1 VPLELP
7 PEPRSLSVPLICF
20 ASPKGGVG
28 KTTLAANLADALQR
42 LGHSVLVLDLDAQNA
57 LRLHFGVP
65 LTDRSGFVAGLLQRD
80 TNWRQHLRQTPS
92 GVLLLPHGA
101 LDLRGALDLAVALDR
116 DADLL
121 CGPLREMLAEPNLV
135 VLADLPPGP
144 SQALALLAPMA
155 TMLIGVLQAEAI
167 SAALVPEIESGRF
180 LGTGTMAAVLAGRLR
195 VVLNGVDLASRLS
208 RASAE
213 AVARHLGFRMLGAM
227 SREETVAESL
237 ACQRLLLDH
246 APESRAASDLREIA
260 RVLSSALPAATEA
273 LPLSPTTVPTRGAQ
287 PMPVPQQPTAEGS
300 R

>member
-1 VPLELP
+1 M
-7 PEPRSLSVPLICF
+7 SLICF

-28 KTTLAANLADALQR
+28 KTTLTANLADALQR
-42 LGHSVLVLDLDAQNA
+42 LGHRVLAVDLDSQNA

-65 LTDRSGFVAGLLQRD
+65 LTDRSGFVTGLLAGDADSRK
-80 TNWRQHLRQTPS
+80 HLRQTPS

-101 LDLRGALDLAVALDR
+101 MDLRGALDLAVALDR
-116 DADLL
+116 DPEILGA
-121 CGPLREMLAEPNLV
+121 PLREMLAEPNLV
-135 VLADLPPGP
+135 VVADLPPGP

-155 TMLIGVLQAEAI
+155 TMVIGVLQAEAI

-180 LGTGTMAAVLAGRLR
+180 LGTGTMAALLAGRLR

-227 SREETVAESL
+227 SREEAVAESL

-246 APESRAASDLREIA
+246 APDSRAASDLKEVA
-260 RVLSSALPAATEA
+260 RLISAALPPPAVSPSAAPQPTPEPA
-273 LPLSPTTVPTRGAQ
+273 VLPQ
-287 PMPVPQQPTAEGS
+287 PMPAPQQHTVEAS

>member
-1 VPLELP
+1 
-7 PEPRSLSVPLICF
+7 VPLICF

-28 KTTLAANLADALQR
+28 KTTLTANLADALQR
-42 LGHSVLVLDLDAQNA
+42 LGHRVLVIDLDAQNA
-57 LRLHFGVP
+57 LRLHFGVS
-65 LTDRSGFVAGLLQRD
+65 LSDRSGFVAGLLQGD
-80 TNWRQHLRQTPS
+80 GDWHRQLRQTPS

-101 LDLRGALDLAVALDR
+101 LDLRGALDLAVTLDR
-116 DADLL
+116 DPDLL
-121 CGPLREMLAEPNLV
+121 GNPIREMLAEPGLV

-144 SQALALLAPMA
+144 SQALALLGPMA
-155 TMLIGVLQAEAI
+155 TMVIGVLQAEAI

-180 LGTGTMAAVLAGRLR
+180 LGTGTMAALLAGRLR
-195 VVLNGVDLASRLS
+195 VVLNGVDLSSRLS

-246 APESRAASDLREIA
+246 APDSRAASDLREVA
-260 RVLSSALPAATEA
+260 RLISAVLPPPATTSAAVPSPGLEAAALPQA
-273 LPLSPTTVPTRGAQ
+273 VPS
-287 PMPVPQQPTAEGS
+287 PQQPTVEVS

>member
-1 VPLELP
+1 
-7 PEPRSLSVPLICF
+7 VPLICF

-28 KTTLAANLADALQR
+28 KTTLTANLADAVQR
-42 LGHSVLVLDLDAQNA
+42 LGYRVLAVDLDSQNA

-65 LTDRSGFVAGLLQRD
+65 LTDRSGFMAGLLQRD
-80 TNWRQHLRQTPS
+80 GDWRQHLRQTSS

-116 DADLL
+116 DPELL
-121 CGPLREMLAEPNLV
+121 GAPLREMLAEPNLV
-135 VLADLPPGP
+135 VMADLPPGP
-144 SQALALLAPMA
+144 SQALAQLAPMA
-155 TMLIGVLQAEAI
+155 TMVIGVLQAEAI
-167 SAALVPEIESGRF
+167 SAALVPDIESGRF
-180 LGTGTMAAVLAGRLR
+180 LGTGTMAALLAGRLR

-246 APESRAASDLREIA
+246 APESRAAADLSEVARLIA
-260 RVLSSALPAATEA
+260 SALPPPATMERPGAPLAAGESMPIPQLSTLEA
-273 LPLSPTTVPTRGAQ
+273 
-287 PMPVPQQPTAEGS
+287 S

>member
-1 VPLELP
+1 M
-7 PEPRSLSVPLICF
+7 SLICF

-28 KTTLAANLADALQR
+28 KTTLTANLADALQR
-42 LGHSVLVLDLDAQNA
+42 LGHRVLAVDLDSQNA

-65 LTDRSGFVAGLLQRD
+65 LTDRSGFVTGLLAGD
-80 TNWRQHLRQTPS
+80 ADWRKHLRQTPS

-101 LDLRGALDLAVALDR
+101 MDLRGALDLAVALDR
-116 DADLL
+116 DPEILGA
-121 CGPLREMLAEPNLV
+121 PLREMLAEPNLV
-135 VLADLPPGP
+135 VVADLPPGP

-155 TMLIGVLQAEAI
+155 TMVIGVLQAEAI

-180 LGTGTMAAVLAGRLR
+180 LGTGIMAALLAGRLR

-246 APESRAASDLREIA
+246 APESRAASDLKEVA
-260 RVLSSALPAATEA
+260 RLISAALPLPAASPSAAPPPTPEPA
-273 LPLSPTTVPTRGAQ
+273 VLPQ
-287 PMPVPQQPTAEGS
+287 PMPAPQQPTVEAS

>member
-1 VPLELP
+1 M
-7 PEPRSLSVPLICF
+7 SLICF

-28 KTTLAANLADALQR
+28 KTTLTANLADALQR
-42 LGHSVLVLDLDAQNA
+42 LGHRVLAIDLDAQNA

-65 LTDRSGFVAGLLQRD
+65 LTDRSGFVAGLMQGD
-80 TNWRQHLRQTPS
+80 GDWRRHLRQTPS

-101 LDLRGALDLAVALDR
+101 MDLRGALNLAAALDR
-116 DADLL
+116 DPDLL
-121 CGPLREMLAEPNLV
+121 GAPLREMLAEPNLV
-135 VLADLPPGP
+135 VIADLPPGP

-155 TMLIGVLQAEAI
+155 TMVIGVLQAEAI

-180 LGTGTMAAVLAGRLR
+180 LGTGTMAALLAGRLR

-213 AVARHLGFRMLGAM
+213 AVARHLGFRMIGAM
-227 SREETVAESL
+227 SREEAVAESL

-246 APESRAASDLREIA
+246 APEGRAASDLKEIA
-260 RVLSSALPAATEA
+260 RLVSAALPPALEAA
-273 LPLSPTTVPTRGAQ
+273 VPSQ
-287 PMPVPQQPTAEGS
+287 PMAAPQQPTFEAS

>member
-1 VPLELP
+1 V
-7 PEPRSLSVPLICF
+7 SLICF

-28 KTTLAANLADALQR
+28 KTTLTANVAGAVQR
-42 LGHSVLVLDLDAQNA
+42 LGYQVLAVDLDSQNA

-65 LTDRSGFVAGLLQRD
+65 LTDSSGFVAGLLQRGG
-80 TNWRQHLRQTPS
+80 NWRQHLRRTSS

-116 DADLL
+116 DPELL
-121 CGPLREMLAEPNLV
+121 GAPLREMLAEPNLV
-135 VLADLPPGP
+135 VMADLPPGP
-144 SQALALLAPMA
+144 SQALAQLAPMA
-155 TMLIGVLQAEAI
+155 TMVIGVLQAEAI
-167 SAALVPEIESGRF
+167 SAALVPDIESGRF
-180 LGTGTMAAVLAGRLR
+180 LGTGTMAALLAGRLR

-227 SREETVAESL
+227 SREEVVAESL

-246 APESRAASDLREIA
+246 APESRAAADLREVARLIA
-260 RVLSSALPAATEA
+260 SALPPPATMELPDAPAAAAE
-273 LPLSPTTVPTRGAQ
+273 
-287 PMPVPQQPTAEGS
+287 PMPIPQPSTLEAS

>member
-1 VPLELP
+1 M
-7 PEPRSLSVPLICF
+7 SLICF

-28 KTTLAANLADALQR
+28 KTTLTANLADALQR
-42 LGHSVLVLDLDAQNA
+42 LGHRVLAIDLDAQNA

-65 LTDRSGFVAGLLQRD
+65 LTDKAGFVSGLMQGNSD
-80 TNWRQHLRQTPS
+80 WRGQLRQTPS

-101 LDLRGALDLAVALDR
+101 MDLRGALDLAAALDR
-116 DADLL
+116 DPDLL
-121 CGPLREMLAEPNLV
+121 GNPIREMLAEPNLV
-135 VLADLPPGP
+135 VVADLPPGP

-155 TMLIGVLQAEAI
+155 TMVIGVLQAEAI

-180 LGTGTMAAVLAGRLR
+180 LGTGTMAALLAGRLR
-195 VVLNGVDLASRLS
+195 VVLNGVDLSSRLS

-246 APESRAASDLREIA
+246 APESRAASDLKEVA
-260 RVLSSALPAATEA
+260 RLISAALPPPAAM
-273 LPLSPTTVPTRGAQ
+273 LGAA
-287 PMPVPQQPTAEGS
+287 PQPTPEAAVLPQPLPAPQPTVEAS

>member
-1 VPLELP
+1 M
-7 PEPRSLSVPLICF
+7 SLICF

-28 KTTLAANLADALQR
+28 KTTLTANIADALQR
-42 LGHSVLVLDLDAQNA
+42 LGHRVLAIDLDSQNA

-65 LTDRSGFVAGLLQRD
+65 LTDKAGFVTGLLQGD
-80 TNWRQHLRQTPS
+80 GNWRSHLRQTPS

-101 LDLRGALDLAVALDR
+101 TDLRGALDLAVALDR
-116 DADLL
+116 EPDLL
-121 CGPLREMLAEPNLV
+121 GNPLREMLAEPNLV

-144 SQALALLAPMA
+144 SQALALLGPMA
-155 TMLIGVLQAEAI
+155 TMVIGVLQAEAI

-180 LGTGTMAAVLAGRLR
+180 LGTGTMAALLAGRLR
-195 VVLNGVDLASRLS
+195 VVLNGVDLSSRLS

-213 AVARHLGFRMLGAM
+213 AVARHLGYRMLGAM

-246 APESRAASDLREIA
+246 APDSRAASDLKEVA
-260 RVLSSALPAATEA
+260 RLISAALPPPVAAGIGAAPQPTPESPV
-273 LPLSPTTVPTRGAQ
+273 LPPVVPA
-287 PMPVPQQPTAEGS
+287 PQQPTVEAS